1 MSSVHQSLYEKAIDQ
16 LEEIVE
22 ADPNFEY
29 QDEEDF
35 VEEMADSSH
44 ASLTTAQVAR
54 IQRLHRKYVVSDS
67 ANSSEVDEE
76 D

>member
-1 MSSVHQSLYEKAIDQ
+1 MSVHQSVYEKAIDQ

-35 VEEMADSSH
+35 VAELSDSSH
-44 ASLTTAQVAR
+44 ASLTPAQANR
-54 IQRLHRKYVVSDS
+54 IKRIHLKYVLSDS
-67 ANSSEVDEE
+67 ANSDEFDEE